1 MPPSAG
7 GHPGMEHG
15 DAQLQQL
22 PPTAENLGKRK
33 HLRHHARPP
42 AAPGHPN
49 LNQDVPTPNNFPQN
63 CQTSQPTTEPPVSW
77 RILSCSWLTRRRAP
91 SICSSTTVAGLRL
104 YAS

>member
-33 HLRHHARPP
+33 HLRHHARPL

-49 LNQDVPTPNNFPQN
+49 LNQDVPILLI
-63 CQTSQPTTEPPVSW
+63 PPKTVKHLNLPWS
-77 RILSCSWLTRRRAP
+77 RRSP
-91 SICSSTTVAGLRL
+91 GGF
-104 YAS
+104 